1 MLQQIKRLGTETAI
15 YGIGTVAGRFLNFI
29 LVPFYTNVLAPAE
42 YGIVAYLYSLIAF
55 TNILYWYGMEAAYF
69 KFATDTRS
77 PAGSSTGPKWDHSSP
92 RAYFSTPFIAM
103 VGTSLLLSVIVF
115 LSRGTIS
122 SWIGIPPQ
130 HDVLISYTAGI
141 LVLDAVAV
149 IPFAFLRLARMVK
162 MFAWVKFLSILTNVL
177 LNIVLLLK
185 YQAGVEGIFLSG
197 LIASGVTLLMLV
209 PVIVGEFR
217 PRFDGKMLR
226 AMLRFCLPTVPAGL
240 ALMAL
245 QVVDRPILRAL
256 TDDSTVGI
264 YQANYRLGIFMM
276 IAVSVYDYAWRPF
289 FFSHAS
295 DPDAKKMFARVMT
308 YVVLALS
315 MIFFAFTFFL
325 PDIVRVDFGGYN
337 FIHPKYWEGLGI
349 VPVVMMGYIFL
360 GISTNL
366 SAGIYIRK
374 KTHYLPMIN
383 VTGAVANVALNF
395 LLIPKFGIIGAAW
408 ATLLAYLAMAVVLYI
423 VVEKVYPV
431 EYEKDRLWKIFDV
444 AALFLVV
451 YHFLPLD
458 SVWSLP
464 VKLVLFV
471 AYPLAL
477 YSLGVFRVGEI
488 AAVKALFRVRGK
500 SG

>member
-1 MLQQIKRLGTETAI
+1 MLQQIKRLGTDTAI
-15 YGIGTVAGRFLNFI
+15 YGIGTIAGRFLNFI
-29 LVPFYTNVLAPAE
+29 LVPFYTNVLLPAE

-69 KFATDTRS
+69 RFATDTG
-77 PAGSSTGPKWDHSSP
+77 PPDAAGAGGTGTVTPSGTF
-92 RAYFSTPFIAM
+92 FSTPFISM
-103 VGTSLLLSVIVF
+103 IGTSLLFSLSLF
-115 LSRGTIS
+115 AFRGMIS
-122 SWIGIPPQ
+122 SWIGVPPEK
-130 HDVLISYTAGI
+130 DVLIAYTAGI
-141 LVLDAVAV
+141 LFLDAVVV
-149 IPFAFLRLARMVK
+149 IPFAFLRLARMAK
-162 MFAWVKFLSILTNVL
+162 MFAWVKFLGILTNVL

-185 YQAGVEGIFLSG
+185 YRTGVEGIFISG
-197 LIASGVTLLMLV
+197 LIASAVTLLMLL
-209 PVIVGEFR
+209 PVIAGEFR

-256 TDDSTVGI
+256 TDDATVGI

-289 FFSHAS
+289 FFSQAS
-295 DPDAKKMFARVMT
+295 KPDAQKMFARVMT

-315 MIFFAFTFFL
+315 VVFFVFTFFL
-325 PDIVRVDFGGYN
+325 PDLIRLQIGGHH

-349 VPVVMMGYIFL
+349 VPVVMMGYLFL

-374 KTHYLPMIN
+374 KTRYLPMIN
-383 VTGAVANVALNF
+383 MTGAAANVALNF
-395 LLIPKFGIIGAAW
+395 LLIPEFGIAGAAW
-408 ATLLAYLAMAVVLYI
+408 ATLLAYVSMTVVLYF
-423 VVEKVYPV
+423 VVDRVYPV

-444 AALFLVV
+444 AALILVA
-451 YHFLPLD
+451 YHFLPLE
-458 SVWSLP
+458 SAWALP
-464 VKLVLFV
+464 AKLLLFLL
-471 AYPLAL
+471 YPLAL

-488 AAVKALFRVRGK
+488 AAVKALFRPRGN
-500 SG
+500 